1 MKDFIRS
8 MLICSLFEGS
18 VKVQGCKCALPLE
31 ANVLKN
37 NNNLLLVYNES
48 EQEANIQQCS
58 FSLSGLGLNCLTYSY
73 V

>member
-1 MKDFIRS
+1 MCFAT
-8 MLICSLFEGS
+8 GS
-18 VKVQGCKCALPLE
+18 ECFKK
-31 ANVLKN
+31 
-37 NNNLLLVYNES
+37 NNNLLLVCNES